1 MKIYTDLKEFP
12 TLDDY
17 IGKDVWVLCDDT
29 MSQRHD
35 SFYVRVLRRNGD
47 DTYDVNMIPESI
59 VTQAINDDKDE
70 VTSYDDYVNQRVLG
84 CAITTKCVRDFEVT
98 LPVHEVAS
106 EELFKNIK
114 QQHQAYLKKHR
125 LFERLAGT
133 DMWIHVKSLL
143 PRESYYTNVISVDG
157 DDYYSYDICFPEYA
171 FTDLKSANTRLL
183 SDTLDRLIAVDNGT
197 ADDIYEKY
205 PQSIYSTRLYE
216 PYELATTEE
225 LLQYF
230 EDKVGTASEDN

>member
-1 MKIYTDLKEFP
+1 MKIYADLKEFP

-29 MSQRHD
+29 THQHYD
-35 SFYVRVLRRNGD
+35 SFYVRVLSRNGD
-47 DTYDVNMIPESI
+47 DAYDVNMIPESI
-59 VTQAINDDKDE
+59 VIWAINDDRD
-70 VTSYDDYVNQRVLG
+70 DDYINQRVLG
-84 CAITTKCVRDFEVT
+84 GAITTKCVRDFEVT
-98 LPVHEVAS
+98 LPVHEVTS
-106 EELFKNIK
+106 EELFKNIQ

-133 DMWIHVKSLL
+133 DMWIHVKSIL

-157 DDYYSYDICFPEYA
+157 DDYYSYDICFPEYM

-183 SDTLDRLIAVDNGT
+183 SDTLDRLIAVDNGE
-197 ADDIYEKY
+197 ADTLYEKY